1 MFADRLRAARM
12 YRGYTLQ
19 QISEALEIP
28 MHSYQ
33 NYEGDR
39 RRPDYSLLLEIAKFL
54 DISIDF
60 LLGNDEY
67 LQKMGWQVDIPIDV
81 PPRKERKKLKKET
94 GGNA

>member
-1 MFADRLRAARM
+1 MFADRLRATRM

-19 QISEALEIP
+19 QISDSLGIS

-33 NYEGDR
+33 NYEGAR
-39 RRPDYSLLLEIAKFL
+39 RQPDYMTLLEIAKFL

-67 LQKMGWQVDIPIDV
+67 LQKMGWQVNIPLDV
-81 PPRKERKKLKKET
+81 PPRKERKNNKKPLP
-94 GGNA
+94 N